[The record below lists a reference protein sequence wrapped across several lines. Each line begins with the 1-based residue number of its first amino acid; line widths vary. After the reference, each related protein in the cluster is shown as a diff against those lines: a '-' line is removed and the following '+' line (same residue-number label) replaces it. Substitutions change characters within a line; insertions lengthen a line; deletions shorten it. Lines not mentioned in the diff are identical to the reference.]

1 VEPIPPFRNGR
12 DQSRHPERSA
22 QPTDRHVQ
30 SVLIKIIWQARDEV
44 LAERTESLEA
54 NASSRAREFGGRH
67 GQDTVADLG
76 QPRDRD
82 LVGIT
87 MQLDGVV
94 LAASQLNSGRY
105 ASRGVETAIRRVR
118 SGNVTT

>member
-1 VEPIPPFRNGR
+1 M
-12 DQSRHPERSA
+12 
-22 QPTDRHVQ
+22 Q